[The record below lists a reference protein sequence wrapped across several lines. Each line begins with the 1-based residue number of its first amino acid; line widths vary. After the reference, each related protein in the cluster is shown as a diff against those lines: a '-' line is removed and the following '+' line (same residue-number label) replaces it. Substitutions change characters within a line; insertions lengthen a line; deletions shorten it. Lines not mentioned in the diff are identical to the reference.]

1 MADFV
6 VKKAV
11 SDYAHKKDCNVSGDA
26 YTHLNNAVQAIIDA
40 AIKRAKA
47 NKRKTLMGH
56 DF

>member
-1 MADFV
+1 MPDFV
-6 VKKAV
+6 VKKAI
-11 SDYAHKKDCNVSGDA
+11 SDYAHKKDCNVSGEA
-26 YTHLNNAVQAIIDA
+26 YSHLNTAVQAVIDA